1 MTWTYQPVAGCG
13 ENRKSGFEREDW
25 GATPS
30 STPTT
35 DGENWK
41 NNQGW
46 DVSSETPPSA
56 DDVNDWHGVKVVGF
70 RVTEILLNDNDLS
83 GTLPSELGDLSN
95 LQKLY
100 LYDNSLRG
108 TIPDNIFAPDQLL
121 ENPQMPETLFL
132 REAGFLISHKLFFA
146 IGGRS
151 GDDRGSVGATVG
163 KTRAVQNR

>member
-13 ENRKSGFEREDW
+13 ENRKSGFDFSEVGEDW

-46 DVSSETPPSA
+46 DVSSSTPPKPEI
-56 DDVNDWHGVKVVGF
+56 VNRWHGVTVVNS
-70 RVTEILLNDNDLS
+70 RVTKIELNKNDLSGTLPLELGDLSKLQSLKLRSNDLS

-95 LQKLY
+95 LQWLE
-100 LYDNSLRG
+100 LRSNDLSG
-108 TIPDNIFAPDQLL
+108 TLPSDLSNLRDLDL
-121 ENPQMPETLFL
+121 VHNNLSGTLPSEL
-132 REAGFLISHKLFFA
+132 GGA
-146 IGGRS
+146 IRL
-151 GDDRGSVGATVG
+151 A
-163 KTRAVQNR
+163 